1 MTQTMYV
8 HVNKWI
14 KKNHH
19 LKLIEEGYRYSSV
32 VEYLLG
38 MYEELQR
45 KELIEVTSVPDAQVS
60 V

>member
-1 MTQTMYV
+1 M
-8 HVNKWI
+8 N